1 MIWESN
7 RAVPQQK
14 TREGLGF
21 LSFCEADAVVS
32 VEGHGSVSL
41 IVILLVAPILEGV
54 HSTA

>member
-7 RAVPQQK
+7 CAVPQQK

-21 LSFCEADAVVS
+21 PAFCEADAVVS
-32 VEGHGSVSL
+32 VEGHGSVSF
-41 IVILLVAPILEGV
+41 IMILLVAPILEGI